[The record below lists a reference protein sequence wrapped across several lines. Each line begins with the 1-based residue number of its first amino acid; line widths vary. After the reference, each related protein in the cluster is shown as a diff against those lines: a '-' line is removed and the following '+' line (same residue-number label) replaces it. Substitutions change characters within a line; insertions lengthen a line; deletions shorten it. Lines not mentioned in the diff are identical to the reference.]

1 MRRSAVRFEYVAGPS
16 GNRTFA
22 SRLVIASY
30 CTAWIRA
37 GTMPQRVARRARIV
51 LLVSEGC
58 STREVARRL
67 RVSTHTVSLWRRRF
81 QAGGSAALLRDA
93 PGRGRKATVT
103 TQAHAR
109 VRALLSTPPT
119 AGRWTV
125 RALAAAVGISR
136 ASVHRVLVASGI
148 TLEGE
153 SHREQSPASPLLPS
167 ESLTVST
174 KLDTCPN
181 SCAFRL

>member
-1 MRRSAVRFEYVAGPS
+1 MGL
-16 GNRTFA
+16 NM
-22 SRLVIASY
+22 
-30 CTAWIRA
+30 A

-67 RVSTHTVSLWRRRF
+67 GVSTHTVSLWRRRF
-81 QAGGSAALLRDA
+81 QAGGSAALLSDA

-136 ASVHRVLVASGI
+136 ASVHRALVASGI

-153 SHREQSPASPLLPS
+153 SDDREQSPASPSLPS

-174 KLDTCPN
+174 KLDTCPD